1 MLEFIKEVIK
11 ESFQSS
17 VAKPRASRGH
27 ARLLDGGRQDL
38 VKHGAPFNQ
47 ARPKDKSNAFFANE
61 DKELEEVSSMSGGS
75 VEGTP
80 GAFANFDDEDNE
92 KHKRDTQM
100 IKREAIA
107 EMLLFKEELDQLIKF
122 EKKKKFDEDFK
133 NIKNLTEF
141 RGLIQNIIIE
151 AATERKVH
159 NSTAINYLE
168 ELLDNIIPTIKID
181 YEKLTTDQNQR
192 ESFREH
198 LINAVRNILELA
210 TGGTPDD
217 EEPEEVSSLSEE
229 GEVSINIEDEDK
241 FIDVLGTK
249 DQKEDEDDGEDPDF
263 KKFSMPDRD
272 QAGALAAYE
281 TINKIDTQI
290 GKAYKLA
297 SGNYTNEKDREIF
310 YDYLIT
316 NLKLHFD
323 VFEDAMTPEI
333 EEPTTPEYE
342 KAKGDLESPVIDQEA
357 PLEELLDDNP
367 VIETWGDQAFNLLV
381 KEEGGEGDE
390 EILAVL
396 ARNLEV
402 NPEEETEVFA
412 KSLSSELRKLNP
424 NYTPITPEIAA
435 VVKNILSQNK

>member
-1 MLEFIKEVIK
+1 MFEFIKETIK
-11 ESFQSS
+11 ESFQSN
-17 VAKPRASRGH
+17 VAKPRTSRGH
-27 ARLLDGGRQDL
+27 TNLLDGGRQDL

-61 DKELEEVSSMSGGS
+61 DKELEEISSMSGGS
-75 VEGTP
+75 VEGAV
-80 GAFANFDDEDNE
+80 GSFANFDDEDNE
-92 KHKRDTQM
+92 KHKRDTKM

-107 EMLLFKEELDQLIKF
+107 ESLLFREGLDKMIKL
-122 EKKKKFDEDFK
+122 EKKKKLDEEFK

-141 RGLIQNIIIE
+141 RGVIQEIILE
-151 AATERKVH
+151 AAAERKVH

-181 YEKLTTDQNQR
+181 YEKLTTDKNQR

-210 TGGTPDD
+210 TGGAPDD

-249 DQKEDEDDGEDPDF
+249 DQKEEEDDEEDPDF

-323 VFEDAMTPEI
+323 VFEDAMSPEI
-333 EEPTTPEYE
+333 LEPTTPEYE
-342 KAKGDLESPVIDQEA
+342 KAKDDLEDPVINQDQ
-357 PLEELLDDNP
+357 PLEDEP
-367 VIETWGDQAFNLLV
+367 MAETWGDKAFNVLMR
-381 KEEGGEGDE
+381 EEVGEGDE
-390 EILAVL
+390 EVLAVL
-396 ARNLEV
+396 ARNLEIDPATE
-402 NPEEETEVFA
+402 NEVFA

-424 NYTPITPEIAA
+424 NYTPITPEVGA
-435 VVKNILSQNK
+435 VVKNILSKEK

>member
-1 MLEFIKEVIK
+1 MLDFIKETIK

-17 VAKPRASRGH
+17 VAKPRASRSH
-27 ARLLDGGRQDL
+27 ANLLDGGRQDL

-61 DKELEEVSSMSGGS
+61 DKELEEISSMSGGS

-92 KHKRDTQM
+92 KHKRDTEM
-100 IKREAIA
+100 IRREAIA
-107 EMLLFKEELDQLIKF
+107 ETLLFKEDLDKLIKM
-122 EKKKKFDEDFK
+122 EKRSKLRDEFK
-133 NIKNLTEF
+133 NIKNLSEF
-141 RGLIQNIIIE
+141 RGLIQEIIMEASIE
-151 AATERKVH
+151 KKVH
-159 NSTAINYLE
+159 SSTAINYLE

-210 TGGTPDD
+210 TGGSPDS
-217 EEPEEVSSLSEE
+217 EEGEGEAEETVGLSEE
-229 GEVSINIEDEDK
+229 GGVDINIEDEDK

-249 DQKEDEDDGEDPDF
+249 DEEDEDDGEDPDF
-263 KKFSMPDRD
+263 KKFRMPDKD

-281 TINKIDTQI
+281 TINKVDTQI
-290 GKAYKLA
+290 EKAYKLA

-323 VFEDAMTPEI
+323 VFEDKMSPDL

-342 KAKGDLESPVIDQEA
+342 KAKDDLESPVIDQEGSIEDA
-357 PLEELLDDNP
+357 P
-367 VIETWGDQAFNLLV
+367 VTETWGDKAFNVLMR
-381 KEEGGEGDE
+381 EEVGEGDE
-390 EILAVL
+390 EVLAVL
-396 ARNLEV
+396 ARNLEID
-402 NPEEETEVFA
+402 PGTETEVFA
-412 KSLSSELRKLNP
+412 KSLSSELQKLNP
-424 NYTPITPEIAA
+424 NYTPITPEVGA
-435 VVKNILSQNK
+435 VVKNILSKEK